1 LRSISDRFWAIFF
14 LTGIVKS
21 ESVIYYHVDDAT
33 FKVKMTGEPI
43 IKFTFA
49 VDDPE
54 LDDERRQQIA
64 NKLLREIRDL
74 DEVEKADRG
83 SDLNPEAGSK
93 GFATLIG
100 VLTAEVSMKN
110 VKSFLSFLGDR
121 LADKPIKISIK
132 VGDKE
137 VNIEAKSRKELLE
150 SERIAKD
157 LLAAMGDGKNG

>member
-1 LRSISDRFWAIFF
+1 
-14 LTGIVKS
+14 
-21 ESVIYYHVDDAT
+21 
-33 FKVKMTGEPI
+33 MTGEPI
-43 IKFTFA
+43 IKFSFA
-49 VDDPE
+49 VSDPE

-74 DEVEKADRG
+74 DEVEKADRAE
-83 SDLNPEAGSK
+83 DLNPEAGSK
-93 GFATLIG
+93 SVFATLVG
-100 VLTAEVSMKN
+100 VLTAEVTMKN

-121 LADKPIKISIK
+121 LADKPIKINIK

-137 VNIEAKSRKELLE
+137 VTIEAKSRKELLE

>member
-1 LRSISDRFWAIFF
+1 
-14 LTGIVKS
+14 
-21 ESVIYYHVDDAT
+21 
-33 FKVKMTGEPI
+33 MTGEPI

-49 VDDPE
+49 VSDPE
-54 LDDERRQQIA
+54 LDDERRQKIA
-64 NKLLREIRDL
+64 NKLLQEIRDL
-74 DEVEKADRG
+74 DEVEKADRAE
-83 SDLNPEAGSK
+83 DLNPEAGSK

-110 VKSFLSFLGDR
+110 VKSFLGFLGDR
-121 LADKPIKISIK
+121 LADKPMKISVK

-157 LLAAMGDGKNG
+157 LLAAMGDGKNA